1 MTKTLY
7 RKSGYAIPKIGVRYT
22 ENRGTVL
29 LKTLMKTRCI
39 SDLKKQIIKTHSFID
54 MF

>member
-22 ENRGTVL
+22 ENRGTLYRKSGYGTFENSNENTVY
-29 LKTLMKTRCI
+29 
-39 SDLKKQIIKTHSFID
+39 F
-54 MF
+54 